1 MTVAHY
7 LKPIKPGHPL
17 RAGLMPLGTDFGNGE
32 VDGHYFQRDEQAEH
46 YLAEKRALDS
56 AGQPRRKRY
65 GLLADTDA
73 QRRAHEVVIEWI
85 RATLAREHPQVI
97 ADVDAMPAST
107 SPYEALALNVQEDL
121 VVIQRAKTP
130 EASAD
135 GNALDREAAD
145 NDALIMTHVCFP
157 SSWPSDQVLGYS
169 FRRVHGPVP
178 GFADNPVAAASMV
191 NAMVD
196 RGPYTRFAWTLAA
209 DDQLDHHPT
218 RGSQRPWQ
226 RDQPEAWLR
235 LERQVTVPFPEV
247 SASLFLIRIYRYALS
262 SLNPDER
269 ARLREAIVR
278 MPESARRYK
287 QIDKCQE
294 QLMALL

>member
-1 MTVAHY
+1 MAVAHY

-32 VDGHYFQRDEQAEH
+32 VDRQYFQRDEQAEH
-46 YLAEKRALDS
+46 YLAEKRAADR
-56 AGQPRRKRY
+56 AGQPRLKRY

-85 RATLAREHPQVI
+85 RKTLAREHPDVI
-97 ADVDAMPAST
+97 ADVDAMSAST

-121 VVIQRAKTP
+121 VVIQRAEAP
-130 EASAD
+130 AASATR
-135 GNALDREAAD
+135 NPSDRAAAD
-145 NDALIMTHVCFP
+145 TDALIMTHVCFP

-178 GFADNPVAAASMV
+178 GFADNPIAAASMV

-196 RGPYTRFAWTLAA
+196 RGPYTRFAWTVAA

-218 RGSQRPWQ
+218 RGNQRAWQ
-226 RDQPEAWLR
+226 RDQTEAWLR
-235 LERQVTVPFPEV
+235 IERQVTVPFPDV
-247 SASLFLIRIYRYALS
+247 SASLFLIRIYRYPLS
-262 SLNPDER
+262 SLSPDER
-269 ARLREAIVR
+269 ARLREAIVQ
-278 MPESARRYK
+278 MPDSASRYK
-287 QIDKCQE
+287 RLDKCNE